1 MHCFEEYI
9 VFKNF
14 CLSILFFATFIAGAS
29 ISDAQQIAKDTR
41 AVILAQAGAGTVILE
56 IKSLCVNG
64 VATFKIYNLGE
75 RWPRMGTLKVFRVEP
90 DGLKPISERKMCFA
104 QGQTA
109 SFRMK
114 KAGEDKMA
122 LYVEPSWYER
132 SFQQDAEIQC
142 VK

>member
-1 MHCFEEYI
+1 M
-9 VFKNF
+9 FKNF
-14 CLSILFFATFIAGAS
+14 CLSILVLATLIGGINA
-29 ISDAQQIAKDTR
+29 SDAQQVTKDTQ
-41 AVILAQAGAGTVILE
+41 AVNLAQAGAGAVNLD

-64 VATFKIYNLGE
+64 VATFKIFNRGE
-75 RWPRMGTLKVFRVEP
+75 RWPRMGTLKVYRVEP
-90 DGLKPISERKMCFA
+90 DGLKPVSERKMRFA

-114 KAGEDKMA
+114 KAGENKMA

>member
-1 MHCFEEYI
+1 M
-9 VFKNF
+9 FKIIY
-14 CLSILFFATFIAGAS
+14 LSIS
-29 ISDAQQIAKDTR
+29 ILAALTAVTNVSMAQQTKQASQS
-41 AVILAQAGAGTVILE
+41 VNLAQAGAGAVNLE

-64 VATFKIYNLGE
+64 IATFKIFNRGE
-75 RWPRMGTLKVFRVEP
+75 RWPRMGTLKVYRVES
-90 DGLKPISERKMCFA
+90 DGLKAVSERKMRFA

-114 KAGEDKMA
+114 KAGADKMA

-132 SFQQDAEIQC
+132 PFQQDAEIQC

>member
-1 MHCFEEYI
+1 
-9 VFKNF
+9 
-14 CLSILFFATFIAGAS
+14 
-29 ISDAQQIAKDTR
+29 
-41 AVILAQAGAGTVILE
+41 
-56 IKSLCVNG
+56 
-64 VATFKIYNLGE
+64 
-75 RWPRMGTLKVFRVEP
+75 MGTLKVFRVEP
-90 DGLKPISERKMCFA
+90 DGLKPISDRKMRFA